1 MELGNIENISGI
13 KLGILGTHLGVLEA
27 LVPNEEGLLPR
38 DEDGEFVVVSGTK
51 KLLELS
57 PVKVDLIQLLSF
69 GNTLPSEKDS
79 LIAALRELNIEPQ
92 LVMMVGGVN
101 PMNPEDEDEAVT
113 QLLHNINAAKR
124 NNTTEINS
132 TSIEPWMEGTPPA
145 DENDF
150 QERVLQ
156 NIKLHLRA
164 FEEADLANSCVKNWN
179 IEFLRP
185 GEFATFTSLKKTSA
199 NSRWPK

>member
-1 MELGNIENISGI
+1 
-13 KLGILGTHLGVLEA
+13 
-27 LVPNEEGLLPR
+27 
-38 DEDGEFVVVSGTK
+38 
-51 KLLELS
+51 
-57 PVKVDLIQLLSF
+57 
-69 GNTLPSEKDS
+69 
-79 LIAALRELNIEPQ
+79 
-92 LVMMVGGVN
+92 MMVGGVN